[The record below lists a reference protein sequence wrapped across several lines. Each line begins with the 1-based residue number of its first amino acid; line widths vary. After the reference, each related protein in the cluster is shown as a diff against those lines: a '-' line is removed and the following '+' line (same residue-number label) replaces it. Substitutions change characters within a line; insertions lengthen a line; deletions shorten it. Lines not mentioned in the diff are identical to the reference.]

1 MNAKPKQAG
10 SKVARQVGKVM
21 GHGLRRRNLCARVH
35 GTFVLAPDRGVE
47 GRHGVHGDAA
57 EVEKA
62 AEGVQPAPL
71 PPLLAVGAALHDA
84 QTRVTGNWER
94 ERKCKIVR
102 HVTAVLLGSHN
113 LLSNFIG
120 KQNDF
125 THLLLDLRA
134 LLSAVGVLNALGVA
148 VNRTTPGSTSA
159 VSTTTAPASLLLE
172 APS

>member
-21 GHGLRRRNLCARVH
+21 GHGLKRRNLCARVH

-57 EVEKA
+57 EVEEA

-84 QTRVTGNWER
+84 QTRVTGNAKESAR
-94 ERKCKIVR
+94 LS
-102 HVTAVLLGSHN
+102 VTVVLLGSHN

-120 KQNDF
+120 KPNDF